1 MKNKVKLFK
10 AEVKKAADNPEFIH
24 RQWFVK
30 YHLEIVEKIAKELLG
45 FYPAVDKNLVEV
57 LVWLH
62 DYGKILD
69 FDHQDE
75 AVLTAGRQKLT
86 ELGLKEEFVDR
97 VIKYAELMD
106 KSTEIDLG
114 QAPVEVQIVSSA
126 DGCAHMVGPFMS
138 IWWQENSNKSVESL
152 MADTRRKLDKD
163 WNRKIT
169 LPEARKD
176 FEQRYNFILEQS
188 GNFSDN
194 YLANINR
201 TTL

>member
-1 MKNKVKLFK
+1 MKDKIKLFK
-10 AEVKKAADNPEFIH
+10 AEVKKAASNPEFIH

-30 YHLEIVEKIAKELLG
+30 YHLEIVEKIANELLEFYPKADKEL
-45 FYPAVDKNLVEV
+45 VEA

-69 FDHQDE
+69 FDNQDE
-75 AVLTAGRQKLT
+75 VVLTAGRHKLA
-86 ELGLKEEFVDR
+86 ELGFDKEFIDR

-114 QAPVEVQIVSSA
+114 QAPIEAQIVSSA

-152 MADTRRKLDKD
+152 MADTKKKANKD
-163 WNRKIT
+163 WSRKIT
-169 LPEARKD
+169 LPEARKA
-176 FEQRYNFILEQS
+176 FEQRHNFIMEQS
-188 GNFSDN
+188 GDLPDN
-194 YLANINR
+194 YLADINR
-201 TTL
+201 TTP

>member
-169 LPEARKD
+169 LPEARKA